1 MSKVLYVIKPE
12 EVSLHVSKGNSKIGK
27 GIWAISFLPGNKDH
41 MVYIGKNVLLTE
53 IPGTCSKY
61 CDGCA
66 RDGAC
71 YAWRDL
77 KLHHNVTVKAWAEN
91 TLLLRSGQLFEKLDK
106 FISEKNKDYY
116 DTQGVKDRKII
127 TFRINVS
134 GEVEN
139 LKQFEA
145 WNNLALHHPEV
156 NFGIYTKNF
165 DDLEKFMEK
174 HGKTADNFII
184 NISEWH
190 GVAKEFLTKYPNQ
203 FNVFEYD
210 DSNKANC
217 DLSKEEIERLS
228 KTTHCPAVLKSGHH
242 TKTPEG
248 KDITCD
254 MCGRCYRKG
263 KTYTAVYSH

>member
-1 MSKVLYVIKPE
+1 MKKLYSIDAE
-12 EVSLHVSKGNSKIGK
+12 NAQLHISKGNSKIGK

-41 MVYIGKNVLLTE
+41 MVYIGKNVLLTD

-66 RDGAC
+66 KDGAC

-91 TLLLRSGQLFEKLDK
+91 TILLRSGQLFEKLDE
-106 FISEKNKDYY
+106 FITQKNKDYY
-116 DTQGVKDRKII
+116 VSKGVKDRKII

-134 GEVEN
+134 GEVES
-139 LKQFEA
+139 LAQFEA

-165 DDLEKFMEK
+165 DDLDKFMK
-174 HGKTADNFII
+174 KNGKIADNFII

-210 DSNKANC
+210 DTNRKDC
-217 DLSKEEIERLS
+217 DLDNVEKERLS
-228 KTTHCPAVLKSGHH
+228 KTVHCPAVTKTGHH
-242 TKTPEG
+242 AKTKDG
-248 KDITCD
+248 RDVTCD
-254 MCGRCYRKG
+254 MCRRCYTKG
-263 KTYTAVYSH
+263 HTYTAVYSH